1 MKYRFLYLFLL
12 LSLVQFAC
20 GKKINTRRYYVLEC
34 TKSQQ
39 ARPDTSLFNVKV
51 DVRDFRV
58 ARAFDQ
64 TRMAL
69 RTNTNELDY
78 YFYHHWAVKPSLAV
92 ADFVYDVIEARNMFS
107 GAMRGISY
115 APDYII
121 EGDIKSLERLQEDKM
136 AFTHVHMAV
145 ELIDARTEMT
155 VVQYEEDQRLALEP
169 AKSMNTYADVT
180 SQILM
185 HFTNKFLDQVHAHL
199 EAQPAGGRR

>member
-1 MKYRFLYLFLL
+1 MKFKFLCLVIAVLL
-12 LSLVQFAC
+12 VPLAC

-34 TKSQQ
+34 TGRSPQ
-39 ARPDTSLFNVKV
+39 ARPDTALFNVKV

-64 TRMAL
+64 TRMTL

-107 GAMRGISY
+107 GNVRGISY
-115 APDYII
+115 NPDYII
-121 EGDIKSLERLQEDKM
+121 QGDIKSLERLQEDNM
-136 AFTHVHMAV
+136 AFTHVHMAI
-145 ELIDARTEMT
+145 ELINARTEKT

-169 AKSMNTYADVT
+169 VKSMNTFAGVT

-185 HFTNKFLDQVHAHL
+185 HFTDKFIEQVQGYL
-199 EAQPAGGRR
+199 QAQPPGGR